1 MYSFIIKGVI
11 VEKHNIRYF
20 FGKTQ
25 PNLIFFQTSNPDVTV
40 NPQPPT
46 TNTTTIQAPQQPDL
60 NKESTT
66 TPVFNTTTSQQQQH
80 NSHYETKEIDI
91 DSQELFIITIL
102 FLRIT
107 WIL

>member
-1 MYSFIIKGVI
+1 MY
-11 VEKHNIRYF
+11 
-20 FGKTQ
+20 
-25 PNLIFFQTSNPDVTV
+25 FFQTSNPDVTV
-40 NPQPPT
+40 NAPLTT

-102 FLRIT
+102 FQE
-107 WIL
+107 